1 MEKLVVVKGDKCW
14 IVENGYKVTVAE
26 IVSISGNLVL
36 IKTQSGKALRLPKHR
51 LYDSE
56 EKAKKTLQ
64 EHKPVQKK
72 KTPYDYM
79 M

>member
-1 MEKLVVVKGDKCW
+1 MVKGDKCW
-14 IVENGYKVTVAE
+14 IIENGSRITSAE

-36 IKTQSGKALRLPKHR
+36 IKTQQGKALRLPKHR
-51 LYDSE
+51 LYDTE
-56 EKAKKTLQ
+56 EKAMEMLQ
-64 EHKPVQKK
+64 KHKPLQK